1 MKRLALALLASTWVA
16 TATAASVT
24 VAAGGGADFTNIAD
38 AIAGTGTGDTITVI
52 DGGAYGA
59 FSFNSRI
66 LVSSPPGASIT
77 STVIVDGPVGTT
89 TTIEGFTIDGVG
101 NAIFHFGDGSTVGT
115 LNLTNCTLSN
125 IGSHGILYNSGE
137 DGTLNAT
144 NCTFSNCGENAITLF
159 RSATINLTGCTMID
173 NGLGVGGHG
182 SIFIDG
188 NFSTTT
194 GRVITLDDTSISG
207 GLFGIRSFRD
217 MDLTLTNGSSVSDAL
232 IDGIFA
238 DAFAQGSTIMVEDS
252 TVASNGVRGMF
263 LARGLSLTVE
273 RSNIEF
279 NGGDGIFLEDFANSG
294 VAPSITI
301 VDSVVRNNAGR
312 GLFHNGK
319 TGANSTV
326 TVQGST
332 FSANGNRALS
342 AEAVPGSST
351 VLYTIERNIVRDGSG
366 AAESAIIAFTAG
378 AGSVIRANLIDG
390 GAVGIATNNPTL
402 NIHNN
407 TVVNASGGAID
418 IFDGGGNVIDIRN
431 NILAQCG
438 DGVTTGSGLGLG
450 ATTVN
455 YNLAQVSGLA
465 FAPAFAAGPNNITP
479 ALAGFVA
486 PSGTVGA
493 GDYHL
498 AAGSPARNAGDPT
511 LVLASDIEGKPYNP
525 APDMGAYSATGLVVL
540 DTIRIY

>member
-24 VAAGGGADFTNIAD
+24 VAAAGGADFTNITD
-38 AIAGTGTGDTITVI
+38 AIAGTASGDTITVI

-77 STVIVDGPVGTT
+77 ATVVVDGPVGTT
-89 TTIEGFTIDGVG
+89 TTIQGFTFDSIG
-101 NAIFHFGDGSTVGT
+101 NAIFHDGSGTVGT
-115 LNLTNCTLSN
+115 LNLINCTISN
-125 IGSHGILYNSGE
+125 IGSHGVLYNGGE
-137 DGTLNAT
+137 DGILNAT
-144 NCTFSNCGENAITLF
+144 GCTFSDCGENGITLF
-159 RSATINLTGCTMID
+159 RSATINLTGCTMVD
-173 NGLGVGGHG
+173 NGRVGGHG

-188 NFSTTT
+188 AVSTTT
-194 GRVITLDDTSISG
+194 GRVITLDNTTITG
-207 GLFGIRSFRD
+207 GLFGIRSFRN
-217 MDLTLTNGSSVSDAL
+217 MDLTLTNGSSVSDTG

-238 DAFAQGSTIMVEDS
+238 DNLAQGSTIIVEDS

-279 NGGDGIFLEDFANSG
+279 NAGDGIFMEDFASSG
-294 VAPSITI
+294 SPPSITI
-301 VDSVVRNNAGR
+301 VDSTIRNNAGR
-312 GLFHNGK
+312 GFFHNGK
-319 TGANSTV
+319 ANVNSVV
-326 TVQGST
+326 TIQGST
-332 FSANGNRALS
+332 FSANTNRAIS

-351 VLYTIERNIVRDGSG
+351 VLYKLENNIVRDGSS

-378 AGSVIRANLIDG
+378 AGSVIRTNLIDG
-390 GAVGIATNNPTL
+390 GAVGIATNTPTL
-402 NIHNN
+402 SIHNN

-438 DGVTTGSGLGLG
+438 GGVSTGSGLGMG
-450 ATTVN
+450 ATTIN
-455 YNLAQVSGLA
+455 YNLAQVSGVA
-465 FAPAFAAGPNNITP
+465 FAPAYTVGPNNITP
-479 ALAGFVA
+479 ALAGFVS
-486 PSGTVGA
+486 PSNIVGA

-498 AAGSPARNAGDPT
+498 AASSPARNAGDPT
-511 LVLASDIEGKPYNP
+511 LVLASDIEGNPYNP
-525 APDMGAYSATGLVVL
+525 APDMGAYSATGVVVL
-540 DTIRIY
+540 DMLRVY